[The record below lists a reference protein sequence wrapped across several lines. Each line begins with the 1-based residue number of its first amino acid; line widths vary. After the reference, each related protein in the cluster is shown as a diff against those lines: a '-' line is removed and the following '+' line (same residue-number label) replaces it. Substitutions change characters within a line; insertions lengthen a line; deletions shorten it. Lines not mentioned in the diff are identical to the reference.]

1 VLFRS
6 IDLDLAEFTVLTPFP
21 HTKVYDDMLRQG
33 RIFDKDWNHYNAGQ
47 VVYQPAQMSPERLQE
62 LYNYAWES
70 FYKDESQE
78 QKMFRLFSK
87 VVMREMEDN
96 TYRPRDRKLVNKT
109 FGRDVVRNIK
119 TA

>member
-1 VLFRS
+1 LE
-6 IDLDLAEFTVLTPFP
+6 IDLDLAEFTVLTRSRTPKF
-21 HTKVYDDMLRQG
+21 TTTCCVRQG